1 MKDYILRFKFLMI
14 LMMVM
19 NVVDVQGQELPI
31 SDAQHSGCMRV
42 SDYEEEEEVKP
53 IPTIIL
59 EKEGNILSVQVQ
71 NFISNCATQ
80 DFEVNS
86 SITPDNEDL
95 PCTLSIHVVPVIG
108 EYYTSCE
115 CPFNVSFTVHD
126 LEQNSFYLDCWW
138 YNGLVE
144 LEDGETLVLEDLYED
159 VNIDGADYSLR
170 KTMHQAMLTKNECV
184 GEVCIPSEVTYE
196 GQTYPVTSIDRYA
209 FNENTALTKVTF
221 PKTVKN
227 MDFDKE
233 SGFTRNPF
241 SNCKALESIEVDEEN
256 PVLCAIDG
264 VLFNKDRTRLHAYPI
279 AATRTSYTVPESVT
293 WIENSAFSQNQHL
306 VNVSLPDDVTVLG
319 SFAFSGCTNLEE
331 VKLPSSL
338 SALYLCIFYNCSHL
352 KLVTIPDGV
361 TYLGMRLFYGCTS
374 LTSISMPE
382 SVTKTDDSI
391 FENCTS
397 LKNVTLSPNLDI
409 INYKMFFNCSSLSE
423 IIIPDGV
430 TEIRNNAFE
439 NCSALKTLD
448 LPESVT
454 SLGWSPFVGCKLD
467 SLVIRG
473 ILESNWINE
482 SLFKGMGTQTMV
494 FVQPSEVEKFK
505 KIYKGP
511 VYPISDEMSGISD
524 FTLPEDNSSAF
535 FDLQGRQIFGEP
547 SRGIYIHGGKKIVVK

>member
-108 EYYTSCE
+108 EYYTSFE

-138 YNGLVE
+138 YDGLVE

-184 GEVCIPSEVTYE
+184 GEVSIPSEVTYE

-352 KLVTIPDGV
+352 KSVTIPDGV
-361 TYLGMRLFYGCTS
+361 TYLGTRLFYGCTS

-397 LKNVTLSPNLDI
+397 LKNVTFSPNLDI

-524 FTLPEDNSSAF
+524 FTLPEDNSSAL
-535 FDLQGRQIFGEP
+535 FDLQGRRIFGEP

>member
-1 MKDYILRFKFLMI
+1 M
-14 LMMVM
+14 
-19 NVVDVQGQELPI
+19 
-31 SDAQHSGCMRV
+31 
-42 SDYEEEEEVKP
+42 
-53 IPTIIL
+53 
-59 EKEGNILSVQVQ
+59 
-71 NFISNCATQ
+71 
-80 DFEVNS
+80 
-86 SITPDNEDL
+86 
-95 PCTLSIHVVPVIG
+95 
-108 EYYTSCE
+108 
-115 CPFNVSFTVHD
+115 
-126 LEQNSFYLDCWW
+126 
-138 YNGLVE
+138 
-144 LEDGETLVLEDLYED
+144 
-159 VNIDGADYSLR
+159 
-170 KTMHQAMLTKNECV
+170 
-184 GEVCIPSEVTYE
+184 
-196 GQTYPVTSIDRYA
+196 
-209 FNENTALTKVTF
+209 
-221 PKTVKN
+221 
-227 MDFDKE
+227 
-233 SGFTRNPF
+233 
-241 SNCKALESIEVDEEN
+241 
-256 PVLCAIDG
+256 
-264 VLFNKDRTRLHAYPI
+264 
-279 AATRTSYTVPESVT
+279 
-293 WIENSAFSQNQHL
+293 
-306 VNVSLPDDVTVLG
+306 
-319 SFAFSGCTNLEE
+319 
-331 VKLPSSL
+331 
-338 SALYLCIFYNCSHL
+338 
-352 KLVTIPDGV
+352 TIPDGV
-361 TYLGMRLFYGCTS
+361 THLGMRLFYGCTS

-454 SLGWSPFVGCKLD
+454 CLGWSPFVGCKLD

-524 FTLPEDNSSAF
+524 FTLPEDNSSAL

>member
-14 LMMVM
+14 LMMAM
-19 NVVDVQGQELPI
+19 NVFHAQGQELPI

-138 YNGLVE
+138 YDGLVE

-159 VNIDGADYSLR
+159 VTIDDADYSLR
-170 KTMHQAMLTKNECV
+170 KTMHQAMLKKNEWV
-184 GEVCIPSEVTYE
+184 GEVSVPSEVTHE
-196 GQTYPVTSIDRYA
+196 GQTYSVTSIDREA
-209 FNENTALTKVTF
+209 FRDNTTLTKVTF
-221 PKTVKN
+221 PRTVKN

-233 SGFTRNPF
+233 NGFTGNPF
-241 SNCKALESIEVDEEN
+241 FNCTALESIAVDEEN
-256 PVLCAIDG
+256 PALCAIDG
-264 VLFNKDRTRLHAYPI
+264 VLFNKEKTRLHAYPI

-293 WIENSAFSQNQHL
+293 RIENSAFAYNQHL
-306 VNVSLPDDVTVLG
+306 VKIVLPDEVTILG
-319 SFAFSGCTNLEE
+319 SSVFSGCKNLEE
-331 VKLPSSL
+331 IRL
-338 SALYLCIFYNCSHL
+338 SPNLGYLAGWAFAHCEHL
-352 KLVTIPDGV
+352 QSVTIPEGV
-361 TYLGMRLFYGCTS
+361 TSLGGRLFYGCTS
-374 LTSISMPE
+374 LTSIAMPE

-524 FTLPEDNSSAF
+524 FALPEDNSSAF
-535 FDLQGRQIFGEP
+535 FDLQGRKLHGTP
-547 SRGIYIHGGKKIVVK
+547 AKGIYIQNGKKYVVR

>member
-14 LMMVM
+14 LMMAM
-19 NVVDVQGQELPI
+19 NVFHAQGQELPI

-108 EYYTSCE
+108 EYTSCE

-138 YNGLVE
+138 YDGLVE

-184 GEVCIPSEVTYE
+184 GEVSIPSEVTYE

-352 KLVTIPDGV
+352 KSVTIPDGV
-361 TYLGMRLFYGCTS
+361 THLGVRLFYGCTS
-374 LTSISMPE
+374 LTSVAMPE

-473 ILESNWINE
+473 FLESNWINE

-524 FTLPEDNSSAF
+524 FTLPEDNSSAL